1 MRRSSPAR
9 EAAPSANADRPSAK
23 RYRSASRIARA
34 RRTLADARGRAYG
47 RFVHRRRSPDRKLL
61 VAIAAAFALTFGLS
75 TLLKSCADS
84 SSGTATPASA
94 APNPVSGLQPSPL
107 DKVTISYTKLNE
119 LTAAHRITD
128 ATIDTSR
135 GMARLTVRAKPGSQT
150 QELRSFFAGEPDKLA
165 DRLADA
171 GADVT
176 VKNARAQMPWAV
188 KLLLWLSLG
197 AGFAFL
203 LFRMQ
208 RRQTREQ
215 GVGGVSGG
223 LRSDAMLG
231 TPPAVRFSE
240 VAGCDEVVEEV
251 AEFKEFLVDPAP
263 FRRLGARMPSGLIL
277 YGPPGTG
284 KTLVA
289 KALAGEAGASFFAVS
304 GSDFVDRYVGM
315 GASRIRDL
323 FKRARAAAPAI
334 IFIDEIDAVGKKR
347 GGEPGSDSER
357 EQTLN
362 QLLVEMDGFNSKD
375 RVVVAAATNRLD
387 TLDEALLR
395 AGRFSRQVQVGLPDK
410 VGRRQILEVHTKGT
424 PLDADVD
431 LDRLAEVTASMSGAT
446 LADLVNE
453 AAIMAARAKRSTV
466 TQADLEEGQLRAL
479 AGPEKKNRTMSEEE
493 RELIAY
499 HEAGHVLC
507 AELSAEHEKAQRA
520 TIKPRGQA
528 AGLALYGQT
537 DRAIHSAQY
546 LHERMLCALGG
557 RAAEWVRYGKVSTG
571 AANDLEQVNRVARQ
585 AVEELGFSAA
595 TGQITLS
602 GARGQASDRTR
613 EVIDGEVERIL
624 ADAYAEAV
632 HHLEAH
638 RAKLDAL
645 AAALLACEDLSRIE
659 IVAALAAA
667 DGGEPA
673 PRPRPRAL
681 APATAPALHRP
692 APAPAP
698 AVVQPPHPPRL
709 RDVLAERLR
718 SSGRRRMR
726 PAPAPVAAAQSTG
739 VDAP

>member
-1 MRRSSPAR
+1 L
-9 EAAPSANADRPSAK
+9 
-23 RYRSASRIARA
+23 IA
-34 RRTLADARGRAYG
+34 
-47 RFVHRRRSPDRKLL
+47 V
-61 VAIAAAFALTFGLS
+61 AFAATFGLS
-75 TLLKSCADS
+75 TLLKSCGGS
-84 SSGTATPASA
+84 SSRSA
-94 APNPVSGLQPSPL
+94 ATGAPPAPMHGATRSPL
-107 DKVTISYTKLNE
+107 EKLTVSYTKLNE
-119 LTAAHRITD
+119 LVAGRRITA
-128 ATIDTSR
+128 ATIDTTR
-135 GMARLTVRAKPGSQT
+135 GMAELTVKAGEGRT
-150 QELRSFFAGEPDKLA
+150 QDLRSFFAGEPDKLA
-165 DRLADA
+165 NRLAAA
-171 GADVT
+171 GAEVT
-176 VKNARAQMPWAV
+176 VRNGRPQMPWPV
-188 KLLLWLSLG
+188 KMLLWLALG

-208 RRQTREQ
+208 RRQKREH
-215 GVGGVSGG
+215 GDGGVSGG
-223 LRSDAMLG
+223 LRSDARLG
-231 TPPAVRFSE
+231 TPPAVRFSD

-251 AEFKEFLVDPAP
+251 AEFKEFLVDPTP
-263 FRRLGARMPSGLIL
+263 FRRLGARMPSGVIL

-323 FKRARAAAPAI
+323 FKKARAAAPAI
-334 IFIDEIDAVGKKR
+334 IFIDELDAVGKKR
-347 GGEPGSDSER
+347 GAGAPGSDAER

-362 QLLVEMDGFNSKD
+362 QLLVEMDGFNSKE

-410 VGRRQILEVHTKGT
+410 DGRRQILEVHVKGT

-453 AAIMAARAKRSTV
+453 AAIMAARAKRTTV

-479 AGPEKKNRTMSEEE
+479 AGPEKKNRTLSEEE

-528 AGLALYGQT
+528 AGLAVYGQT
-537 DRAIHSAQY
+537 DRAIHSARY

-557 RAAEWVRYGKVSTG
+557 RAAEWVRYGKVSSG
-571 AANDLEQVNRVARQ
+571 AANDLEQVNRLARH

-613 EVIDGEVERIL
+613 EVIDAEVERIL
-624 ADAYAEAV
+624 AEAYAEAV

-638 RAKLDAL
+638 RAKLDSL
-645 AAALLACEDLSRIE
+645 ATALLACEDLSRIE

-667 DGGEPA
+667 DGGEQLPHT
-673 PRPRPRAL
+673 RPRAL
-681 APATAPALHRP
+681 APTTAPVLHRP
-692 APAPAP
+692 APAPP
-698 AVVQPPHPPRL
+698 AVQPPHPPRL
-709 RDVLAERLR
+709 RDVVAERLR
-718 SSGRRRMR
+718 SSGRRRLR
-726 PAPAPVAAAQSTG
+726 PSPAPVAAAQSMG
-739 VDAP
+739 GADPR

>member
-1 MRRSSPAR
+1 
-9 EAAPSANADRPSAK
+9 
-23 RYRSASRIARA
+23 
-34 RRTLADARGRAYG
+34 
-47 RFVHRRRSPDRKLL
+47 VHRRKSLDRKLL
-61 VAIAAAFALTFGLS
+61 IWIAAAFAVTFGLS
-75 TLLKSCADS
+75 TLLKSCAGAS
-84 SSGTATPASA
+84 SRTATPAVAGPTPMLGSA
-94 APNPVSGLQPSPL
+94 RSQL
-107 DKVTISYTKLNE
+107 DQLTISYSKLNQ
-119 LTAAHRITD
+119 LTTARRITR
-128 ATIDTSR
+128 ARIDTSR
-135 GMARLTVRAKPGSQT
+135 GMAELTVKANPGGQT
-150 QELRSFFAGEPDKLA
+150 RELRSFFAGEPDKLA
-165 DRLADA
+165 DRLAAA

-176 VKNARAQMPWAV
+176 VTNRRAQMPWVV
-188 KLLLWLSLG
+188 KLLLWLSFG
-197 AGFAFL
+197 AVFAYVL
-203 LFRMQ
+203 IRMQ
-208 RRQTREQ
+208 RRQTPQQ
-215 GVGGVSGG
+215 GEGGVSGD
-223 LRSDAMLG
+223 LRSDAKLD
-231 TPPAVRFSE
+231 TAPTARFSD

-277 YGPPGTG
+277 HGPPGTG

-323 FKRARAAAPAI
+323 FRKARAAAPAI

-347 GGEPGSDSER
+347 GGAPGSDSER

-410 VGRRQILEVHTKGT
+410 DGRRRILEVHTKGT

-453 AAIMAARAKRSTV
+453 AAIMAARAKRTTV

-528 AGLALYGQT
+528 GGLALYGQT

-602 GARGQASDRTR
+602 GARGQVSDHTR
-613 EVIDGEVERIL
+613 EVIDAEVERML
-624 ADAYAEAV
+624 AEAYAQAV

-638 RAKLDAL
+638 RAKLDSL
-645 AAALLACEDLSRIE
+645 ATALLACEDLSRIE

-673 PRPRPRAL
+673 PLTRPRSP
-681 APATAPALHRP
+681 APALHRP
-692 APAPAP
+692 VPAPAP
-698 AVVQPPHPPRL
+698 AAVQPPHPPRL
-709 RDVLAERLR
+709 RDVVAERLR
-718 SSGRRRMR
+718 SSGRRRML
-726 PAPAPVAAAQSTG
+726 PSPAPVAAAQSTG
-739 VDAP
+739 GAHGVDAR